1 MMAITIAVTCTTAT
15 FALAASGVRS
25 LAHTAGIRFGTA
37 VNVVALGT
45 DTPYSKLLARE
56 FDLVTPENAMKFSV
70 IQPDRERFDFTQADA
85 LVAFAEAHHMQV
97 NGHVLVWDQQLPDW
111 LTQGNFSSGEL
122 KAILREHIQTV
133 VARYRG
139 RVVSWD
145 VAAEAVGEDG
155 KLRETFWSR
164 GIGPDYLAL
173 AFRWAHASD
182 PQARLRYNDYGGEG
196 AGAKSDGIYTL
207 VAGLRT
213 HRVPI
218 DAVGLQMHVSLT
230 DAPRPEDVR
239 INMKRL
245 AALGLQTDITEM
257 DVMLPLPV
265 SRAALRKQ
273 AVLYGAMLQACLAVP
288 QCRSFST
295 WGATDRYSWIPEFF
309 PGQSAALLFD
319 ADGRAKP
326 AYYSIRQLL
335 RRVGR
340 GEAGRSSPYGHA
352 PWTIIDSNPWRRD
365 WPRVLVLSPQSA
377 GFRREAGNPNAPDSL
392 QTFAYSQTPG
402 IVGASPRSAWS
413 LLPSWPHKPA
423 CL

>member
-1 MMAITIAVTCTTAT
+1 MPWRITLMAITAAVACTTAT
-15 FALAASGVRS
+15 FALAADGMRN

-37 VNVVALGT
+37 VNVEALGT
-45 DTPYSKLLARE
+45 DAAYSKLLARE

-70 IQPDRERFDFTQADA
+70 IQPERGRFDFTQADA
-85 LVAFAEAHHMQV
+85 LVAFAEAHAMQV

-111 LTQGNFSSGEL
+111 LTQGHFSSDEL

-139 RVVSWD
+139 RVASWD

-155 KLRETFWSR
+155 TPRETFWSR

-173 AFRWAHASD
+173 AFRWAHAAD

-207 VAGLRT
+207 VADLRMR
-213 HRVPI
+213 RVPI
-218 DAVGLQMHVSLT
+218 DAVGLQMHVSLN
-230 DAPRPEDVR
+230 DAPRSEDVR
-239 INMKRL
+239 LNMKRL

-257 DVMLPLPV
+257 DVMLQLPA
-265 SRAALRKQ
+265 SRVTLRKQ

-309 PGQSAALLFD
+309 PGRGAALLFD
-319 ADGRAKP
+319 AEGRAKP
-326 AYYSIRQLL
+326 AYYSIRHLL

-340 GEAGRSSPYGHA
+340 GEAGRS
-352 PWTIIDSNPWRRD
+352 
-365 WPRVLVLSPQSA
+365 
-377 GFRREAGNPNAPDSL
+377 
-392 QTFAYSQTPG
+392 
-402 IVGASPRSAWS
+402 
-413 LLPSWPHKPA
+413 
-423 CL
+423 